1 MNMFDEIIKERSHE
15 RPEDIIEHNIEKS
28 SNMNYTL
35 DVPTELHIIIEKR
48 NIFHNKMFKLKGA
61 IKFGLIQRDVDCSGQ
76 STV

>member
-1 MNMFDEIIKERSHE
+1 MNMFVEIIKERSHE
-15 RPEDIIEHNIEKS
+15 TPEDIIEHNIEKS

-35 DVPTELHIIIEKR
+35 DVPTKLHIIIEKR

-61 IKFGLIQRDVDCSGQ
+61 IKIGLIQQDFDCSGQ